1 MFGRAD
7 VELVLGEGEAVAE
20 EAPSARC
27 RPGGEVLVV
36 RDSYPLYLS
45 SG

>member
-27 RPGGEVLVV
+27 RPGGVVLV